1 MGWVPAAR
9 RRSLCRYYLALDTSH
24 TLGHVSCC
32 ETDGALS
39 ANAFDNLVIQC
50 EKQCEITWAASLTPV
65 DGEMTM
71 HMHGKNT
78 LILWDMSGSDEAR
91 PLWGQHLEDQNFATL
106 IFVIDSSRK
115 DDLEM

>member
-1 MGWVPAAR
+1 
-9 RRSLCRYYLALDTSH
+9 
-24 TLGHVSCC
+24 
-32 ETDGALS
+32 
-39 ANAFDNLVIQC
+39 
-50 EKQCEITWAASLTPV
+50 
-65 DGEMTM
+65 MTM

-91 PLWGQHLEDQNFATL
+91 PLWGQHLEDQDFATL